1 MVKAFIKRLILR
13 YIPSFGIKSEIEKR
27 ELDKIDSLLS
37 YSQEGED
44 KVLARFF
51 EYKNNGFYIDIGAHH
66 PIRFSNTYLFYKRG
80 WRGINI
86 DAMPGSMEAFRE
98 IRTEDINLEI
108 PIAFR
113 REFLNYYIFNETAL
127 NTFSKEEAEK
137 KDGLRNYKVIKT
149 LQLEAF
155 PLSEILDKYLPSGQ
169 HIDFMSID
177 VEGYD
182 FEVLKSNNWE
192 MYKPDFIL
200 IESLRTTLD
209 EIKEDKAYLF
219 LKAYG
224 YKLQAKT
231 CNTLFFQKED

>member
-13 YIPSFGIKSEIEKR
+13 YIPSFGIKSEIEKK
-27 ELDKIDSLLS
+27 EQEKIDSLLS

-51 EYKNNGFYIDIGAHH
+51 EYKNIGFYIDIGAHH

-108 PIAFR
+108 PIASK

-200 IESLRTTLD
+200 IESLRTTLE
-209 EIKEDKAYLF
+209 EIKEDKVYLF
-219 LKAYG
+219 LKDYG

-231 CNTLFFQKED
+231 FNTLFFQRED